1 MAAISRMFGGGMEK
15 PKPVAMP
22 DPEGQA
28 AREEAERRRREI
40 ANRGGRASTV
50 MSRGGGEG
58 GTGAYR
64 NSLLGQAG

>member
-28 AREEAERRRREI
+28 ARDEAERRRREVTSR
-40 ANRGGRASTV
+40 NGRASNIL
-50 MSRGGGEG
+50 SRGGGEG
-58 GTGAYR
+58 GTRSYS